1 MLLNQLVKI
10 NETGLVANAVSFGLM
25 DDPDKNLRLCQG
37 FVFNYDSDPE
47 KLKSSTVGVLYAL
60 RRSFHSQ
67 NEPNVHLMVQDYGK
81 GKSHFALAVANF
93 FQKPFHSPE
102 VQGILQQVEYATSS
116 PNPILEGLTL
126 YKQRSRHLVICLSG
140 DKPID
145 LKKHFLQALK
155 KALESEGITDSIAQ
169 QICKQPLQYLENLDK
184 KQREAAEAF
193 LKRQDNPESDLNML
207 MQLLRDDNYQ
217 VIPRVKAI
225 CRELTGVTP
234 DFEADI
240 DVEAILTDLVTR
252 LCTGANPQFQGI
264 LILFDELYNYLQLWA
279 NDPVRAGST
288 TLQNITNICERFKGR
303 VALISFTQ
311 RLPGGVTPSKNF
323 EDYQRL
329 VSRLQLL
336 PSTYEPAASLELVLN
351 GLLSQQDQTAAWQ
364 EFFFKWRDTLNA
376 INTNIYQNRTANFY
390 QSRNWL
396 PQKFQKY
403 LTLGC
408 FPLHPLTSYLL
419 CNLDFTQ
426 GRTAIQFVQEDV
438 KRFIQDQPVE
448 KNSHIN
454 LIHPVALVDAF
465 EDNFSTSDYSSYSAY
480 KHAYDSIVAS
490 AEPEELTILKSLFLF
505 YASASTSRL
514 TKSDQERHEEILS
527 LLAGMPRTTTVKA
540 VLDKLCKVRE
550 VIYHNPADNTYRFY
564 TGGFGIQDLR
574 KRIEEEVANKNPS
587 IEWVRE
593 YCQSNLE
600 QYFGGNTV
608 SPTQFIEDNRL
619 ISSDWSFN
627 CKVYTAANFRKTLTS
642 NQIFKDELGIVVYV
656 IGETSEELAALRSEI
671 TQLLASSS
679 HDLTSIKRRIA
690 VAIASQP
697 ASDIVRLLLLLE
709 TVKRKSVQEFGAA
722 LTQLQQQLQQQIET
736 KTKELFKSCIYHC
749 HVSDKVPVNER
760 NNSGR
765 VVSEILKDLYPF
777 VPPVEKI
784 DKMALKSA
792 VGSEVIGYT
801 SKRLLENDLR
811 PQAFPKQSYTTTV
824 DPVFVKS
831 WKLLKKAS
839 HNYSIQEPKH
849 PNVKAAWN
857 KISEMTALGDRLEKT
872 VEIAEIWKILSQPP
886 YGYNEYTFTILFAG
900 WLSYNSS
907 ELLLRGSFG
916 IPQKKSE
923 QVAVRSE
930 SIKNWAATNV
940 FDKPKEFVRVWI
952 ENGKPCLIRRKLSPC
967 PEISDSVN
975 YEQARQFIQEINSF
989 LNGAPDPEKVDEIK
1003 KIQQQLTSS
1012 IERIDALLE
1021 PTLRAENLA
1030 QQADI
1035 ETLLQLYLELQQPL
1049 SVITEGNL
1057 SVSPTENQQNRRIQ
1071 ALQAITEKIGQTV
1084 EAEREHSQSLSTEAN
1099 CDYYKAHIQ
1108 SLITQLSQVA
1118 DLPLRFSTT
1127 LEEALRAV
1135 DSRLTEIAEQKQVEN
1150 CLSQIQKL
1158 YNTLSNLATQ
1168 QEYIR
1173 TQAEIE
1179 KLVES
1184 VPAARE
1190 TDIYRNTIQALEE
1203 KQDAL
1208 IRQVADWE
1216 NQYSPYLSQTQAVQ
1230 LSQRIHQ
1237 QLNRYT
1243 DETNRQ
1249 RLQELLDN
1257 LNNIILERR
1266 SEEQEEEQLQLILAS
1281 AKGKLQDTTIL
1292 KNLSDAFQSYQAL
1305 SQLVLPPTA
1314 KTTALEETQ
1323 KQLESLKSE
1332 AHTIIS
1338 QKILQIIDDC
1348 QRQLNQPQDYER
1360 LKRSL
1365 QRSQELVTSCDEFAA
1380 VRNRLE
1386 EAEQNLEAQYK
1397 DLQNRL
1403 QDEKTMQAIRQH
1415 TLAKANTIHLCEE
1428 AIGEI
1433 TSLCSELHYPEPFNS
1448 ELNKLI
1454 QGFKDRVVTYQK
1466 NLQNLCTRLST
1477 VETSKELSGLRDE
1490 YAKLE
1495 LVFKDSTDYPDYQQL
1510 QEQIHLLESD
1520 LEQIHNLETR
1530 YQQSQSIAGCD
1541 LTLAVIANE
1550 QANLHNLDRF
1560 RAKLLQL
1567 ENQLRQRKQGY
1578 IQQLNELQNKL
1589 SSVKTLKEAQKLQKE
1604 LTDQSTYYR
1613 ESQEEERYGAIHSEV
1628 SLLISLL
1635 KIAAT
1640 QKVDSVQACQAELER
1655 LSQWR
1660 ERENTEEIT
1669 STVQAVLDSLTQEV
1683 EKSKQQ
1689 IQKRQKLAA
1698 TTWLES
1704 IEKQDAQ
1711 LKQFTDSATKLD
1723 TASQLLSKLKKQRQQ
1738 HEDVLETEQKQILER
1753 IFTRCEEIQNQDAE
1767 SKILALFQ
1775 DLPRQQQESLLKKL
1789 TEYVSERRSC
1799 DSV

>member
-1 MLLNQLVKI
+1 LPQWGQTHRFKKALP
-10 NETGLVANAVSFGLM
+10 A
-25 DDPDKNLRLCQG
+25 
-37 FVFNYDSDPE
+37 
-47 KLKSSTVGVLYAL
+47 SS
-60 RRSFHSQ
+60 Q
-67 NEPNVHLMVQDYGK
+67 
-81 GKSHFALAVANF
+81 
-93 FQKPFHSPE
+93 
-102 VQGILQQVEYATSS
+102 
-116 PNPILEGLTL
+116 
-126 YKQRSRHLVICLSG
+126 
-140 DKPID
+140 
-145 LKKHFLQALK
+145 

-169 QICKQPLQYLENLDK
+169 QICQQPLQYLESLDT

-193 LKRQDNPESDLNML
+193 LERQGNPEGDLNML

-288 TLQNITNICERFKGR
+288 TLQNITNICEKFKGR

-311 RLPGGVTPSKNF
+311 RLPGRVIPSKNF

-329 VSRLQLL
+329 VSLLELL

-351 GLLSQQDQTAAWQ
+351 GLLSQQDKTAAWQ
-364 EFFFKWRDTLNA
+364 EFFSKWRDTLNDV
-376 INTNIYQNRTANFY
+376 NTDIYQNRTASYY
-390 QSRNWL
+390 QNRNWL
-396 PQKFQKY
+396 PEKFRDY
-403 LTLGC
+403 ITLGC

-426 GRTAIQFVQEDV
+426 GRTAIQFVQKDV
-438 KRFIQDQPVE
+438 KRFIQEQPVE
-448 KNSHIN
+448 KNSNIN
-454 LIHPVALVDAF
+454 LIHPVALVNAF

-490 AEPEELTILKSLFLF
+490 ADPEELTVLKSLFLF

-514 TKSDQERHEEILS
+514 TKSDQERHEEILR
-527 LLAGMPRTTTVKA
+527 LLSGMPRTTVRT

-574 KRIEEEVANKNPS
+574 KRIEEEVANKIPS

-593 YCQSNLE
+593 YCQSNLG
-600 QYFGGNTV
+600 QYCGGDTV
-608 SPTQFIEDNRL
+608 FPTQFIEDNRL

-642 NQIFKDELGIVVYV
+642 NQTLKDELGIVAYV
-656 IGETSEELAALRSEI
+656 IGGTSEDLAALRSEI

-679 HDLTSIKRRIA
+679 HDLTSIKRRMA

-697 ASDIVRLLLLLE
+697 ASDISRLLLMLE
-709 TVKRKSVQEFGAA
+709 TAKRKSVQEFGAA

-749 HVSDKVPVNER
+749 HVSDKVPVKER
-760 NNSGR
+760 SNPSR

-784 DKMALKSA
+784 DKMALKSSI
-792 VGSEVIGYT
+792 GGQIIGYA
-801 SKRLLENDLR
+801 SKRLLENNLR
-811 PQAFPKQSYTTTV
+811 PQDFTNQSYTTTV
-824 DPVFVKS
+824 DTVFVKS
-831 WKLLKKAS
+831 WRLLKKS
-839 HNYSIQEPKH
+839 PHKYSIQDPYQ
-849 PNVKAAWN
+849 PNVKAAWD
-857 KISEMTALGDRLEKT
+857 KISQMTALGERSEKT
-872 VEIAEIWKILSQPP
+872 VKIAEIWRVLSQPP
-886 YGYNEYTFTILFAG
+886 YGYNEYTFTILFTG
-900 WLSYNSS
+900 WLAYNSS
-907 ELLLRGSFG
+907 ELLLKGSFG
-916 IPQKKSE
+916 IPQKKLD
-923 QVAVRSE
+923 QVAIRSE
-930 SIKNWAATNV
+930 PIKNWASTNV
-940 FDKPKEFVRVWI
+940 FDKPKDFVQVWI
-952 ENGKPCLIRRKLSPC
+952 EKQQPSVIRRKLSPC
-967 PEISDSVN
+967 PEVPDSVN
-975 YEQARQFIQEINSF
+975 YEQAQQFIQEINSF
-989 LNGAPDPEKVDEIK
+989 LNGAPDPEKIDEIT

-1012 IERIDALLE
+1012 IEQIDALLE
-1021 PTLRAENLA
+1021 PTSRAENITE
-1030 QQADI
+1030 QADI
-1035 ETLLQLYLELQQPL
+1035 ETLLQLYTELQQPL
-1049 SVITEGNL
+1049 SAITEDNL
-1057 SVSPTENQQNRRIQ
+1057 SVSPTEQQQNRKIQ
-1071 ALQAITEKIGQTV
+1071 ALQAVIERIGQTV
-1084 EAEREHSQSLSTEAN
+1084 EAQSKGYQSLDTEAD
-1099 CDYYKAHIQ
+1099 CGDYKADIQ

-1118 DLPLRFSTT
+1118 DLPPRFTTT
-1127 LEEALRAV
+1127 LQEALTAA
-1135 DSRLTEIAEQKQVEN
+1135 DNRLAEIVEQKKVEN

-1158 YNTLSNLATQ
+1158 YESLSDLATQ

-1173 TQAEIE
+1173 TQTEIE
-1179 KLVES
+1179 QLVES

-1190 TDIYRNTIQALEE
+1190 TDTFRSTIQSLGE

-1208 IRQVADWE
+1208 IRQIADWE
-1216 NQYSPYLSQTQAVQ
+1216 NQYSPSLSQTQAVQ

-1243 DETNRQ
+1243 DEANQ
-1249 RLQELLDN
+1249 NRLQNLLNN
-1257 LNNIILERR
+1257 LNDIILERR
-1266 SEEQEEEQLQLILAS
+1266 SEEQEEEQLQSILAS
-1281 AKGKLQDTTIL
+1281 AEGKLEDTKNL
-1292 KNLSDAFQSYQAL
+1292 NNLSDAFQSYQAL

-1314 KTTALEETQ
+1314 KTTSLEETQ
-1323 KQLESLKSE
+1323 KQLESIKAE
-1332 AHTIIS
+1332 GHTIIT
-1338 QKILQIIDDC
+1338 QKILQIVDDC
-1348 QRQLNQPQDYER
+1348 HHQLNQPQDYER

-1365 QRSQELVTSCDEFAA
+1365 QRSQELVASGDEFAA

-1386 EAEQNLEAQYK
+1386 EAEQILEAQYK
-1397 DLQNRL
+1397 DLQKRL
-1403 QDEKTMQAIRQH
+1403 QDENTMQAIRQN
-1415 TLAKANTIHLCEE
+1415 TLAKAYTIHLCEE

-1433 TSLCSELHYPEPFNS
+1433 TSLCNELHYPEPFKS
-1448 ELNKLI
+1448 ELDKLI
-1454 QGFKDRVVTYQK
+1454 QGFKDRAVTYRR
-1466 NLQNLCTRLST
+1466 NLQNLCNRLST

-1520 LEQIHNLETR
+1520 LEQIHNLETL

-1541 LTLAVIANE
+1541 RTLAVIANA

-1560 RAKLLQL
+1560 RAKLLQI

-1578 IQQLNELQNKL
+1578 IQQLNELQSKL
-1589 SSVKTLKEAQKLQKE
+1589 SSVKTLKEAQTLQKE
-1604 LTDQSTYYR
+1604 LADQSTYYR
-1613 ESQEEERYGAIHSEV
+1613 ESQEEEQYEAISSEI

-1640 QKVDSVQACQAELER
+1640 KKVDSVQACQAELER

-1669 STVQAVLDSLTQEV
+1669 PNVQALLDSLIQEV
-1683 EKSKQQ
+1683 EQTKQQ
-1689 IQKRQKLAA
+1689 IQKRHKRAA
-1698 TTWLES
+1698 TSWLES

-1711 LKQFTDSATKLD
+1711 LEQLTDSATKLD
-1723 TASQLLSKLKKQRQQ
+1723 TASQLLNKLKKQRQQ
-1738 HEDVLETEQKQILER
+1738 HEDVLETEQKQILEG
-1753 IFTRCEEIQNQDAE
+1753 ILTRCEAIQNQDTE

-1775 DLPRQQQESLLKKL
+1775 DLPHPQQESLLKKL

>member
-10 NETGLVANAVSFGLM
+10 NETGLVANAVSFELM

-37 FVFNYDSDPE
+37 FVFNYDSDPK
-47 KLKSSTVGVLYAL
+47 KLKFSTVGVLDAL

-93 FQKPFHSPE
+93 FKKPFDSPE
-102 VQGILQQVEYATSS
+102 VQGILQQVEYATSN

-145 LKKHFLQALK
+145 LKKHFLQTLK

-169 QICKQPLQYLENLDK
+169 QICQQPLQYLENLDT
-184 KQREAAEAF
+184 KQRKTAEAF
-193 LKRQDNPESDLNML
+193 LERQGNPEGDLNML
-207 MQLLRDDNYQ
+207 MQLLREDNYQ

-252 LCTGANPQFQGI
+252 LCTGANPHFQGI

-288 TLQNITNICERFKGR
+288 TLQNITNICEKFKGR

-311 RLPGGVTPSKNF
+311 RLPGRVIPSKNI

-329 VSRLQLL
+329 VSRLELL

-351 GLLSQQDQTAAWQ
+351 GLLSQQDKTAAWQ
-364 EFFFKWRDTLNA
+364 KFFSKWRDTLNA
-376 INTNIYQNRTANFY
+376 VNTDIYQNRTANYY

-396 PQKFQKY
+396 PQKFRDY
-403 LTLGC
+403 ITLGC

-438 KRFIQDQPVE
+438 KRFIQEQPVE
-448 KNSHIN
+448 KNSNIN
-454 LIHPVALVDAF
+454 LIHPVALVNAF

-490 AEPEELTILKSLFLF
+490 AEPEELTVLKSLFLF

-514 TKSDQERHEEILS
+514 TKSDQERHEEIIS
-527 LLAGMPRTTTVKA
+527 LLSGMPRTAVKA

-574 KRIEEEVANKNPS
+574 KRIEEEVANKIPS
-587 IEWVRE
+587 IERVRE
-593 YCQSNLE
+593 YCQSNIE
-600 QYFGGNTV
+600 QYCGGDTV

-627 CKVYTAANFRKTLTS
+627 CKVYTATNFRKTLTS
-642 NQIFKDELGIVVYV
+642 NQTLKDELGIVAYV
-656 IGETSEELAALRSEI
+656 IGETSEELAALRSDI

-679 HDLTSIKRRIA
+679 HDLTSIKRRMA

-697 ASDIVRLLLLLE
+697 AADIARLLLMLK
-709 TVKRKSVQEFGAA
+709 TAQSKSVQEFGAA

-749 HVSDKVPVNER
+749 HISEKVPVRER
-760 NNSGR
+760 SNPSR

-801 SKRLLENDLR
+801 SKRLLEDDLR

-824 DPVFVKS
+824 DLVFVKS
-831 WKLLKKAS
+831 WKLLKKSS
-839 HNYSIQEPKH
+839 HNYSIQEPQH
-849 PNVKAAWN
+849 PNVKAAWD
-857 KISEMTALGDRLEKT
+857 KISQMTALGNQSEKT
-872 VEIAEIWKILSQPP
+872 VEIAEIWKVLSQPP

-900 WLSYNSS
+900 WLAYNSS
-907 ELLLRGSFG
+907 ELLLKGSFG

-923 QVAVRSE
+923 QLPRLKE
-930 SIKNWAATNV
+930 PIKNWAATNV
-940 FDKPKEFVRVWI
+940 FDKPKDFVRVWI
-952 ENGKPCLIRRKLSPC
+952 ENGKPSLIRRKLSPY
-967 PEISDSVN
+967 PEIPNSVN
-975 YEQARQFIQEINSF
+975 YEQAQQFIQEINSF
-989 LNGAPDPEKVDEIK
+989 LYGAPDPEKIDEIT
-1003 KIQQQLTSS
+1003 KIQQQLTNS
-1012 IERIDALLE
+1012 IEQIDALLE
-1021 PTLRAENLA
+1021 PTLRAENITE
-1030 QQADI
+1030 QADI
-1035 ETLLQLYLELQQPL
+1035 ETLLQLYTELQQPL
-1049 SVITEGNL
+1049 SAIAEDGL

-1071 ALQAITEKIGQTV
+1071 ALQAVIERIGQTV
-1084 EAEREHSQSLSTEAN
+1084 EAQSKGYQSLDTEAD
-1099 CDYYKAHIQ
+1099 CGDYKADIQ

-1118 DLPLRFSTT
+1118 DLPPRFTIT
-1127 LEEALRAV
+1127 LQEALRAA
-1135 DSRLTEIAEQKQVEN
+1135 DNRLTEIVEQRKVEN
-1150 CLSQIQKL
+1150 CLSQIQTL
-1158 YNTLSNLATQ
+1158 YNRLSNLATQ
-1168 QEYIR
+1168 HEYIR

-1179 KLVES
+1179 QLVKN
-1184 VPAARE
+1184 VPAARD
-1190 TDIYRNTIQALEE
+1190 TDIVRSTIQSLEE

-1216 NQYSPYLSQTQAVQ
+1216 SQYSPSLSQTQAVQ

-1243 DETNRQ
+1243 DEANQ
-1249 RLQELLDN
+1249 NRLQELLDN
-1257 LNNIILERR
+1257 LNDIILERR
-1266 SEEQEEEQLQLILAS
+1266 SEEQEEQQLQSILAS
-1281 AKGKLQDTTIL
+1281 AQGKLEDT
-1292 KNLSDAFQSYQAL
+1292 KNLNNLSHAFQSYRAL

-1314 KTTALEETQ
+1314 KTTSLEETQ
-1323 KQLESLKSE
+1323 KQLESLKAE
-1332 AHTIIS
+1332 GHTIIT
-1338 QKILQIIDDC
+1338 QKILQIVGDC
-1348 QRQLNQPQDYER
+1348 HHQLNQPQDYER

-1365 QRSQELVTSCDEFAA
+1365 HRSQELVASCDEFAA
-1380 VRNRLE
+1380 VSSRLE
-1386 EAEQNLEAQYK
+1386 EAKQTLEAQYEN
-1397 DLQNRL
+1397 LQKRL
-1403 QDEKTMQAIRQH
+1403 QDENTMQAIRQH

-1428 AIGEI
+1428 AIAEI
-1433 TSLCSELHYPEPFNS
+1433 TSLSNQLHYPEPFHS
-1448 ELNKLI
+1448 ELDKLTQDFRDKI
-1454 QGFKDRVVTYQK
+1454 YTYQR
-1466 NLQNLCTRLST
+1466 NLPTLSTRLSS
-1477 VETSKELSGLRDE
+1477 VETSKQLSSLRDE

-1495 LVFKDSTDYPDYQQL
+1495 LVFKDSTDYPNYQQL
-1510 QEQIHLLESD
+1510 QAQIQGLESD
-1520 LEQIHNLETR
+1520 LEQLHTLETL
-1530 YQQSQSIAGCD
+1530 YQQSQSLADCD
-1541 LTLAVIANE
+1541 RTLEEITNK

-1567 ENQLRQRKQGY
+1567 ENQLLQRKQGY
-1578 IQQLNELQNKL
+1578 IQLLNELQHKL
-1589 SSVKTLKEAQKLQKE
+1589 SSVKTLKEAQTLQKE
-1604 LTDQSTYYR
+1604 LADQSTYYR
-1613 ESQEEERYGAIHSEV
+1613 ESTEQEQYEAICSEV

-1635 KIAAT
+1635 QISGN
-1640 QKVDSVQACQAELER
+1640 QKLDTVDVCQVELSR
-1655 LSQWR
+1655 LNQWR
-1660 ERENTEEIT
+1660 EATEGIT
-1669 STVQAVLDSLTQEV
+1669 PTIQTLLDSLIQGV
-1683 EKSKQQ
+1683 EQTKQQ
-1689 IQKRQKLAA
+1689 IQKRQKRAA
-1698 TTWLES
+1698 ISWLQS
-1704 IEKQDAQ
+1704 IEKQETQ
-1711 LKQFTDSATKLD
+1711 LDKLTDSAKKLD
-1723 TASQLLSKLKKQRQQ
+1723 TASHLLSKLKKEQQQ
-1738 HEDVLETEQKQILER
+1738 HENLFETEQKQILEG
-1753 IFTRCEEIQNQDAE
+1753 ILTRCEAIQNQDAQ

-1775 DLPRQQQESLLKKL
+1775 ELPHPQQESLLKKL

>member
-10 NETGLVANAVSFGLM
+10 NETGLVANAVSFELM

-37 FVFNYDSDPE
+37 FVFNYDSDPK
-47 KLKSSTVGVLYAL
+47 KLKSSTVGVLNAL

-93 FQKPFHSPE
+93 FKKPFDSPE

-116 PNPILEGLTL
+116 PNPILEDLAL

-145 LKKHFLQALK
+145 LKKHFLQVLK
-155 KALESEGITDSIAQ
+155 KALESEGISDSIAQ
-169 QICKQPLQYLENLDK
+169 QICKQPLQYLEGLDT
-184 KQREAAEAF
+184 KQRKTAEAF
-193 LKRQDNPESDLNML
+193 LQRQGNPEGDLNML
-207 MQLLRDDNYQ
+207 MQLLHDDNYQ
-217 VIPRVKAI
+217 VIPRVKEI

-252 LCTGANPQFQGI
+252 LCTGANPHFQGI

-288 TLQNITNICERFKGR
+288 TLQNITNICEKFKGR

-311 RLPGGVTPSKNF
+311 RLPGRVTPPKNF
-323 EDYQRL
+323 EDYKRL
-329 VSRLQLL
+329 VSRLELL

-351 GLLSQQDQTAAWQ
+351 GLLSQQNQTAAWQ
-364 EFFFKWRDTLNA
+364 EFFSKWRDTLNA
-376 INTNIYQNRTANFY
+376 INTDIYQNRTANYY

-396 PQKFQKY
+396 PQKFREY
-403 LTLGC
+403 ITLGC

-438 KRFIQDQPVE
+438 KRFIQEQPVE
-448 KNSHIN
+448 KNSNIN
-454 LIHPVALVDAF
+454 LIHPVALFDAF

-490 AEPEELTILKSLFLF
+490 AEPEELTVLKSLFLF
-505 YASASTSRL
+505 YASASTSWL

-527 LLAGMPRTTTVKA
+527 LLAGMPRTTVKA

-574 KRIEEEVANKNPS
+574 KRIEEEVANKIPS
-587 IEWVRE
+587 IDRVRE
-593 YCQSNLE
+593 YCQSNLG
-600 QYFGGNTV
+600 QYCGGDTV

-627 CKVYTAANFRKTLTS
+627 CKVYTAADFRKTLTS
-642 NQIFKDELGIVVYV
+642 NQTLKDELGIVAYV
-656 IGETSEELAALRSEI
+656 IGETSEELAALRREI
-671 TQLLASSS
+671 TQLLASPS
-679 HDLTSIKRRIA
+679 HDLASIKRRIA
-690 VAIASQP
+690 VAIACQP
-697 ASDIVRLLLLLE
+697 ASDIAQLLFMLK
-709 TVKRKSVQEFGAA
+709 TAQSKTVQEFGAA

-749 HVSDKVPVNER
+749 HLSDKVPVNER
-760 NNSGR
+760 SNPSR

-784 DKMALKSA
+784 DKMALKSSI
-792 VGSEVIGYT
+792 GGQIIGYA
-801 SKRLLENDLR
+801 SKRLLENNLR
-811 PQAFPKQSYTTTV
+811 PQDFTNQSYTTTV
-824 DPVFVKS
+824 DTVFVKS
-831 WKLLKKAS
+831 WRFLKKSS
-839 HNYSIQEPKH
+839 HKYSIQEPYQ
-849 PNVKAAWN
+849 PNVKAAWD
-857 KISEMTALGDRLEKT
+857 KISQITALGERSEKT
-872 VEIAEIWKILSQPP
+872 VKIAEIWRVLSQPP
-886 YGYNEYTFTILFAG
+886 YGYNEYTFTILFTG
-900 WLSYNSS
+900 WLAYNSS
-907 ELLLRGSFG
+907 ELLLKGSFG
-916 IPQKKSE
+916 IPQKKLD
-923 QVAVRSE
+923 QVAIRSE
-930 SIKNWAATNV
+930 PIKNWASTNV
-940 FDKPKEFVRVWI
+940 FDKPKDFVQVWI
-952 ENGKPCLIRRKLSPC
+952 EKQQPSVIRRKLSPC
-967 PEISDSVN
+967 PEVPDSVN
-975 YEQARQFIQEINSF
+975 YEQAQQFIQEINSF
-989 LNGAPDPEKVDEIK
+989 LYGAPDPEKIDEIT

-1012 IERIDALLE
+1012 IEQIDALLE
-1021 PTLRAENLA
+1021 PTSRAENLA
-1030 QQADI
+1030 EQDEI
-1035 ETLLQLYLELQQPL
+1035 ETLVQLYTEVQQPL
-1049 SVITEGNL
+1049 SSITEDNL
-1057 SVSPTENQQNRRIQ
+1057 SVSPTEQQQNRRIQ

-1084 EAEREHSQSLSTEAN
+1084 EAEREHSQSLYTEAD
-1099 CDYYKAHIQ
+1099 CGDYKADIQ
-1108 SLITQLSQVA
+1108 HLIAQLSQVT
-1118 DLPLRFSTT
+1118 DLPPRFTAT
-1127 LEEALRAV
+1127 LEEALRAA
-1135 DSRLTEIAEQKQVEN
+1135 DNRLAEIVEQRKVEN

-1158 YNTLSNLATQ
+1158 YDTLSDLATQ

-1179 KLVES
+1179 QLVES

-1190 TDIYRNTIQALEE
+1190 TDIYRNSIQVLEE

-1216 NQYSPYLSQTQAVQ
+1216 NQYSPSLSQTQAVQ
-1230 LSQRIHQ
+1230 LSQRINQ
-1237 QLNRYT
+1237 QINRYT
-1243 DETNRQ
+1243 DETNQQ
-1249 RLQELLDN
+1249 RLQELLNN
-1257 LNNIILERR
+1257 LNDIILERR
-1266 SEEQEEEQLQLILAS
+1266 SEEQEEEQLQSILAS
-1281 AKGKLQDTTIL
+1281 AKGKLQDTKIL

-1305 SQLVLPPTA
+1305 SQLVLPPIA
-1314 KTTALEETQ
+1314 KTAALEETQ

-1332 AHTIIS
+1332 GHTIIS
-1338 QKILQIIDDC
+1338 QKILQIVDDC
-1348 QRQLNQPQDYER
+1348 QHQLNQSQDYER
-1360 LKRSL
+1360 LKGSL
-1365 QRSQELVTSCDEFAA
+1365 QSSQELVASYDEFAD

-1397 DLQNRL
+1397 DLQKRL
-1403 QDEKTMQAIRQH
+1403 QDENTMQAIRQN

-1433 TSLCSELHYPEPFNS
+1433 TNLCNELHYPEQFHS
-1448 ELNKLI
+1448 EIDKLI
-1454 QGFKDRVVTYQK
+1454 QGFKNRVVTYQR

-1495 LVFKDSTDYPDYQQL
+1495 LVFKDSTDYPNYQQL
-1510 QEQIHLLESD
+1510 QEQIQLLESD
-1520 LEQIHNLETR
+1520 LEQIYNLETFC
-1530 YQQSQSIAGCD
+1530 QQSQSIAGCD
-1541 LTLAVIANE
+1541 RTLAVIANE

-1578 IQQLNELQNKL
+1578 IQQLNELQSKL
-1589 SSVKTLKEAQKLQKE
+1589 ISVKTLKEAQTLQKE
-1604 LTDQSTYYR
+1604 LADQSTYYR
-1613 ESQEEERYGAIHSEV
+1613 ESPEEEQYEAIRSEV
-1628 SLLISLL
+1628 TLLISLL
-1635 KIAAT
+1635 KIAAI

-1660 ERENTEEIT
+1660 EREATEGIT
-1669 STVQAVLDSLTQEV
+1669 PTIQALLDSLTQEV
-1683 EKSKQQ
+1683 EQTKQQ
-1689 IQKRQKLAA
+1689 IQKRQKRAA
-1698 TTWLES
+1698 ISWLKS
-1704 IEKQDAQ
+1704 IEKQDTQ
-1711 LKQFTDSATKLD
+1711 LEQLTDSATKLD
-1723 TASQLLSKLKKQRQQ
+1723 TASQLLSKLKKERQQ
-1738 HEDVLETEQKQILER
+1738 HEDVLETEQKQIIER
-1753 IFTRCEEIQNQDAE
+1753 IFTRCEAIQNQDTE

-1775 DLPRQQQESLLKKL
+1775 DLPRQQQDSLLKKL